1 MMTMCFRVLKAAF
14 ACSGLTVALCGIHS
28 ISGGKDG
35 GVKLFVDSFPAV
47 YIIEDEGVVL
57 LVNLIDYA
65 VLSYSVLPETFK
77 FPR

>member
-1 MMTMCFRVLKAAF
+1 M
-14 ACSGLTVALCGIHS
+14 
-28 ISGGKDG
+28 
-35 GVKLFVDSFPAV
+35 KLFVDSFPEV